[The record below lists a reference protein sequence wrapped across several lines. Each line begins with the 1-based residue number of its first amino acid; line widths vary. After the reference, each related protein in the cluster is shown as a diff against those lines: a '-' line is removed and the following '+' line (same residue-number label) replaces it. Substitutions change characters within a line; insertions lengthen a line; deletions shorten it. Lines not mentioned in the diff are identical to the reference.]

1 MNAWG
6 DRGVDALAN
15 GPCASISTFSGPAAE
30 AESVSLD
37 STVDVDTHLRLN
49 DLESVSL
56 RAYVLG
62 ADEKH
67 R

>member
-15 GPCASISTFSGPAAE
+15 GPCASFSTFSGPAAE

-37 STVDVDTHLRLN
+37 FTVDVDKHLRLN
-49 DLESVSL
+49 DLKSVSL
-56 RAYVLG
+56 RAYVLRES
-62 ADEKH
+62 EKH